1 MASIK
6 RIICFAVIFEN
17 IYLGLSERSALQN
30 DESGYCLKF
39 ENRVSALE
47 NVMKNLHEEKIMTEK
62 KMDYIRQEMVSSKAQ
77 YEGKFNILEK
87 ELKTTREQLS
97 NAKDIVTNLKNYMLL
112 NGFKIDDFDENYGH
126 GVAEDTAKREKRVL
140 LPSTSTASSVAFSA
154 SLINHQ
160 ENLSV
165 YQKIRFDY
173 VMTNV
178 GSGYDPAAGV
188 FKATVPGL
196 YFFTVV
202 IMSHA
207 TEDIETQIVKNGIQI
222 VNTYSGDSTTWNQ
235 GSQSVVLQLNAGDT
249 VYIQIQDNKGV
260 NDGNIRIFGQ
270 SWSSFSGFLIA
281 KTQ

>member
-1 MASIK
+1 MGPIK
-6 RIICFAVIFEN
+6 RFICFAVIFEN
-17 IYLGLSERSALQN
+17 IHLGLTERSVSQN
-30 DESGYCLKF
+30 DESGYCLKL
-39 ENRVSALE
+39 ENRVSALG
-47 NVMKNLHEEKIMTEK
+47 NVMKNLQDEKIMTEK
-62 KMDYIRQEMVSSKAQ
+62 KMDYIRQEIITSKSQ
-77 YEGKFNILEK
+77 YEGKFNILEM
-87 ELKTTREQLS
+87 ELKTTKEQLS
-97 NAKDIVTNLKNYMLL
+97 NAKDIVTKLENYMQL
-112 NGFKIDDFDENYGH
+112 NGFKIDEIEDISGLS
-126 GVAEDTAKREKRVL
+126 VAEDTAEKVKRVL
-140 LPSTSTASSVAFSA
+140 LPSTSTSSVAFSA

-173 VMTNV
+173 VITNV
-178 GSGYDPAAGV
+178 GSGYNPVTGV
-188 FKATVPGL
+188 FKATVTGL

-235 GSQSVVLQLNAGDT
+235 GSQSVVLQLTAGDN
-249 VYIQIQDNKGV
+249 VYIQIQNNKGV

-281 KTQ
+281 NTQ